1 MQDPVWLGIDLGTQS
16 VRALVAD
23 AEGRVRGRGAA
34 PLTSHRDGDRH
45 EQDPEAWWL
54 AVAAAT
60 RQALAPVT
68 APVLGVATC
77 STSGTVLLTDAAGNP
92 RSTALMYDDGRAGAQ
107 ARVAQ
112 AAGAAVWER
121 LGHQIQPTWA
131 LAKAMWLVDEHDV
144 AGTRLAHQ
152 ADFVNGR
159 LTGRP
164 VATDSSHAL
173 KTGYDV
179 LAERW
184 PAEVVD
190 GVGAGIVL
198 PDVVRPGALL
208 GEVGAA
214 AASQTGIP
222 RGTPVVAGMTDG
234 CASQIGSGA
243 LRIGRWNSA
252 LGTTLV
258 LKGVTADPLFD
269 PAGLVYSHRSPDGSW
284 LPGAASSVGAGALG
298 PPSSRLA
305 DLDAAAAARGPS
317 GLVAY
322 PLAAV
327 GERFPFLAPDA
338 HAFLLGEPRDEVDR
352 HAAVLEGVALVERL
366 ALAYVRRLGAPVEGP
381 IAFTG
386 GATRSAYWCQLRAD
400 VLGRPA
406 QLPRHADAA
415 LGMAILAA
423 YGTGRSRP
431 LADVA
436 EAMVRIDGAIEPR
449 PELAGRFTEAYV
461 RLVDELAGRGWLPA
475 DVAAYAREHA

>member
-16 VRALVAD
+16 VRALAAD
-23 AEGRVRGRGAA
+23 AEGTARGRGAA
-34 PLTSHRDGDRH
+34 DLTSHRDGERH
-45 EQDPEAWWL
+45 EQDPEAWWT
-54 AVAAAT
+54 AVTAAT
-60 RQALAPVT
+60 RQALAGLT
-68 APVLGVATC
+68 APVYGVAVC
-77 STSGTVLLTDAAGNP
+77 STSGTVLLTDSAGNP
-92 RSTALMYDDGRAGAQ
+92 RTAGLMYDDGRAGAQ
-107 ARVAQ
+107 AQVAQ

-131 LAKAMWLVDEHDV
+131 LAKAMWLVDEHEA

-159 LTGRP
+159 LAGGP

-184 PAEVVD
+184 PAEVEA
-190 GVGAGIVL
+190 GVGAGTVL
-198 PDVVRPGALL
+198 PEVVRPGTLL

-214 AASQTGIP
+214 AAAQTGIP
-222 RGTPVVAGMTDG
+222 LGTPVVAGMTDG

-258 LKGVTADPLFD
+258 LKGVTADPLLD
-269 PAGLVYSHRSPDGSW
+269 PDGLVYSHRSPDGSW

-298 PPSSRLA
+298 RPARGLA
-305 DLDAAAAARGPS
+305 ELDAMAAARGPS
-317 GLVAY
+317 GLAAY
-322 PLAAV
+322 PLAGV
-327 GERFPFLAPDA
+327 GERFPFVAPA
-338 HAFLLGEPRDEVDR
+338 ARAFVLGEPRDDVDR
-352 HAAVLEGVALVERL
+352 HAAILEGVALVERL

-381 IAFTG
+381 LAFTG

-400 VLGRPA
+400 VLGLPA
-406 QLPRHADAA
+406 VVPRHADAA

-423 YGTGRSRP
+423 YGTTRSRP
-431 LADVA
+431 LAEVA
-436 EAMVRIDGAIEPR
+436 ESMVRIRSSIEPR
-449 PELAGRFTEAYV
+449 PAMAERFAEAYL
-461 RLVDELAGRGWLPA
+461 RLVDELGRRGWLPQELA
-475 DVAAYAREHA
+475 NYARERG